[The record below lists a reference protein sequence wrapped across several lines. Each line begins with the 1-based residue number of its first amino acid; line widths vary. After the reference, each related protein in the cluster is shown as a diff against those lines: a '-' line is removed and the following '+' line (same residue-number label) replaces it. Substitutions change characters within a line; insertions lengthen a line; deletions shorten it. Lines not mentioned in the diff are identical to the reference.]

1 MPPAGHFIIPSE
13 MKRYAPIAIAE
24 YAGIL
29 MHDAHVIAANFG
41 FRGDASKKKVGVLSG
56 GELLKATLAAVIGTE
71 KQPDLLM
78 LDEPTNNLDIKSTTV
93 LENALDQY
101 RGAILIVSHDA
112 AFIKGLHIDRSV
124 IIPG

>member
-1 MPPAGHFIIPSE
+1 MPPRGHFIIPSE

-56 GELLKATLAAVIGTE
+56 GELL
-71 KQPDLLM
+71 
-78 LDEPTNNLDIKSTTV
+78 
-93 LENALDQY
+93 
-101 RGAILIVSHDA
+101 ILIVSHDA
-112 AFIKGLHIDRSV
+112 AFIKGLHIYRSV

>member
-1 MPPAGHFIIPSE
+1 
-13 MKRYAPIAIAE
+13 MKRHAPIAIAE

-41 FRGDASKKKVGVLSG
+41 FRGDASKG